1 MQKEG
6 QHMNNVHYTVNGLS
20 SNLMKTQ
27 LKNSLEKMDGI
38 QMVNV
43 DLHRGTVEVG
53 FNAPAMESDIKN
65 TIEHIGC
72 KVE

>member
-1 MQKEG
+1 
-6 QHMNNVHYTVNGLS
+6 MNNVHYTVDGL
-20 SNLMKTQ
+20 NNTLMKTQ
-27 LKNSLEKMDGI
+27 LKNSLEKMDGV

-53 FNAPAMESDIKN
+53 FNEPAVETEIKR

>member
-1 MQKEG
+1 
-6 QHMNNVHYTVNGLS
+6 MNNVHYTVNGINNTLI
-20 SNLMKTQ
+20 KTQ
-27 LKNSLEKMDGI
+27 LKNSLEKIDGI

-53 FNAPAMESDIKN
+53 FNAPAMERDIKD

-72 KVE
+72 KIE